1 MSVNDYVKYMTQQLT
16 KFIDTP
22 PDEKK
27 SRKPQRSDQSVY
39 TNRWLGMLP
48 FAWKVFMNKAD

>member
-1 MSVNDYVKYMTQQLT
+1 MSVQDYVKYMTQQFT

-27 SRKPQRSDQSVY
+27 PHKPQHTNQPIY
-39 TNRWLGMLP
+39 TNRWLGLLP
-48 FAWKVFMNKAD
+48 FAWKLMMNKTD